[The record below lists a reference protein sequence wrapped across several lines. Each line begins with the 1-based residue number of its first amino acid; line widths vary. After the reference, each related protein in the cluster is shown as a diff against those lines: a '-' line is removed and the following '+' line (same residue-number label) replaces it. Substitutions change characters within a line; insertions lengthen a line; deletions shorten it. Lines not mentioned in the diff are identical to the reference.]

1 MNPYNQELY
10 RTYELESNPLNK
22 NKYFNSNLSET
33 KNILYNTS
41 LDERLSNSNSPPIIL
56 CEGNNSRNN
65 KYHKHRYLFYPSASR
80 LSPFSGN
87 DNNLNFIKN
96 AINNSELENQENK
109 NEKSPEKYQMMY
121 DKSFE
126 LVKRI
131 SELVPQEDIKIK
143 GNSEYYLNKDQD
155 YMNIIDK
162 EIDTL
167 TNHFKNNNLNFGYN
181 SDGNLN

>member
-10 RTYELESNPLNK
+10 RTTYELESNPLNQK
-22 NKYFNSNLSET
+22 KYSHSNLEET
-33 KNILYNTS
+33 KKILYNTS
-41 LDERLSNSNSPPIIL
+41 LDERLSNTTPIIL
-56 CEGNNSRNN
+56 CEANNSRNS
-65 KYHKHRYLFYPSASR
+65 KYHRHRYLFYPSASR
-80 LSPFSGN
+80 LSPFNGK

-109 NEKSPEKYQMMY
+109 NEKSPEKYQTMY

-131 SELVPQEDIKIK
+131 SELVPQENIKIK

-162 EIDTL
+162 EIEILVIIQTV
-167 TNHFKNNNLNFGYN
+167 T
-181 SDGNLN
+181 